1 MREYKY
7 KVITDGSDLEDYVIK
22 LREKETERVLD
33 TFLHDSENSVYWAKE
48 IDGNIFYSIDQI
60 YDTEQQ
66 DATHLAVF
74 MK

>member
-7 KVITDGSDLEDYVIK
+7 KVITDGSEFEDYVIK
-22 LREKETERVLD
+22 LREKETKRVLD